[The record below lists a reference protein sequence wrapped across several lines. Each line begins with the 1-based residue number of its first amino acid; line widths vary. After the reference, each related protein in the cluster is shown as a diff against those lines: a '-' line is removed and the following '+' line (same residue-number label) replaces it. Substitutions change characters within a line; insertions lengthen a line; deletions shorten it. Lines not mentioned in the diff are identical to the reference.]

1 MTKDSHPRASRELA
15 RRCVRC
21 EKSFNPEAPEWTC
34 SACGANLDVLYDYDE
49 VRRLWSQESLAAN
62 TTRNMWRYETLLP
75 LGQKDPVPTL
85 QSGWTPFFRAP
96 RLGSELGLAEVC
108 LKDDGRNPTG
118 SLKDRAS
125 AMAVAHAISLGQG
138 VLACASTGNA
148 ASALAGMCANVG
160 LTSVIFVPEKTPSGK
175 LAQIVA
181 FGAYLIRVEGDYDQA
196 FDLAMSACSRFGWYN
211 RNTGINPYLS
221 EGKKTVAFEIAEQLG
236 WEAPDWVFVPVGDG
250 NIIASVG
257 KGFEELLHIGFIE
270 KLPRLVAVQSEGSS
284 AIVDALLGDG
294 VVRPV
299 EVDTLAD
306 SIAVGHPR
314 DPDRA
319 MRAVRQSGG
328 LGVKV
333 RDSEILD
340 AQSLLANK
348 EGVFV
353 EPSAAASLA
362 GLVRLAAS
370 GDVQRDDRVVLLL
383 TGNGLKDTASVLD
396 RARLPEP
403 IPASIESVERR
414 LVDDPLGVGDG
425 SQKSEA

>member
-1 MTKDSHPRASRELA
+1 
-15 RRCVRC
+15 
-21 EKSFNPEAPEWTC
+21 
-34 SACGANLDVLYDYDE
+34 
-49 VRRLWSQESLAAN
+49 
-62 TTRNMWRYETLLP
+62 MWRYRKLLP
-75 LGQKDPVPTL
+75 VGDGDEVPTL
-85 QSGWTPFFRAP
+85 VTGWTPLQVAP
-96 RLGSELGLAEVC
+96 RLRSELGLDQVF

-125 AMAVAHAISLGQG
+125 AMAVAHAISLGRE

-160 LTSVIFVPEKTPSGK
+160 RRSVIFVPEKTPAGK
-175 LAQIVA
+175 LAQILA

-196 FDLAMSACSRFGWYN
+196 FDLAMSACQRFGWYN
-211 RNTGINPYLS
+211 RNTGVNPYLS

-236 WEAPDWVFVPVGDG
+236 WEAPDWIFVPVGDG

-257 KGFEELLHIGFIE
+257 KGLEELLHIGFLE
-270 KLPRLVAVQSEGSS
+270 NLPRLVAVQSEGSS

-299 EVDTLAD
+299 EVTTLAD

-319 MRAVRQSGG
+319 MRAVRQSNGI
-328 LGVKV
+328 GVKV
-333 RDSEILD
+333 RDAEILE
-340 AQSLLANK
+340 AQSLLARK

-370 GDVQRDDRVVLLL
+370 GEVARNERVVLLL

-403 IPASIESVERR
+403 IPATLELVERR
-414 LVDDPLGVGDG
+414 LAEDPLAGEAL
-425 SQKSEA
+425 SPESEL